1 VSDLSMATRLARNPE
16 LLSTDMDGETVMMS
30 IEQGAYYGINSI
42 GSRVWELLQEPL
54 TLEAICEV
62 IINEYEVE
70 PAQCRED
77 MLEFVGEMLVN
88 NLVVTH

>member
-1 VSDLSMATRLARNPE
+1 MATRLARNPE